1 MLSFSENVSSK
12 LKSWKT
18 KPRLFLRY
26 MASCFSGMLLI
37 STPESR
43 TSPAV
48 GLSSVARMFRSVVFP
63 EPLSPMIA
71 TNSPS
76 STEKF
81 TSESACTC
89 VPPNLVVYIF
99 FKCETFNNSIS
110 SPPAIFYC
118 VLSYLRTALYL
129 ILHHPHDRFRF
140 SFLTSVIVWCQGQK
154 V

>member
-1 MLSFSENVSSK
+1 
-12 LKSWKT
+12 
-18 KPRLFLRY
+18 
-26 MASCFSGMLLI
+26 MASCFSGMLPI

-99 FKCETFNNSIS
+99 S
-110 SPPAIFYC
+110 SVKHLIIPFP
-118 VLSYLRTALYL
+118 VLLPFFTVSYNTLRTALYL

-140 SFLTSVIVWCQGQK
+140 LFLTPTSLYKNRNCKSIEPRLGLPIHPCI
-154 V
+154 